1 MILKNSAWQFE
12 TTGNPDVLQPVDIAM
27 PEVLPGQVLLRV
39 LASGFNP
46 IDTKIRAG
54 LAPIAADNHVPG
66 CDVCGEVI
74 EVGARVTQFVVGDL
88 VYGCAGGVKGS
99 SGTLC
104 RYMAADAELLALA
117 PASIRPEE
125 AAALPLV
132 SITAFDALER
142 LNVTAGDELLIMGG
156 TGGVGQMAVQLAK
169 LKGAN
174 VTATAGS
181 DVGMG
186 FIETLGAKGIRH
198 ADVVNVQ
205 GGFNKVLDTH
215 GGESFQAA
223 LLAAGPSAQVATIN
237 ARNNYD
243 LAQAHAKAL
252 TIHAVFMLLP
262 LLTGTGRKAH
272 GEFLAWLSKEVDSD
286 RVRVPFVEELT
297 SADVADVH
305 RRYECG
311 ELKHKVVFKL

>member
-12 TTGNPDVLQPVDIAM
+12 TTGNPDVLQVVDIAM

-39 LASGFNP
+39 MASGFNP

-54 LAPIAADNHVPG
+54 LAPIAADNNVPG
-66 CDVCGEVI
+66 CDVCGEVV
-74 EVGARVTQFVVGDL
+74 EVGEGVSQFVVGDL
-88 VYGCAGGVKGS
+88 VYGCAGGGKGR
-99 SGTLC
+99 SGTVC
-104 RYMAADAELLALA
+104 RYLCADAALLAYK
-117 PASIRPEE
+117 PESITPGQ

-142 LNVTAGDELLIMGG
+142 LNVTAGDDLLIMGG
-156 TGGVGQMAVQLAK
+156 SGGVGQMAVQLAK

-181 DVGMG
+181 TAGIE
-186 FIETLGAKGIRH
+186 FIAAFGAKGIRH
-198 ADVVNVQ
+198 ADVVSVQ
-205 GGFNKVLDTH
+205 GSFNKVLDTH

-223 LLAAGPSAQVATIN
+223 LVAAGSSAQVATIN
-237 ARNNYD
+237 ARNTYD

-262 LLTGTGRKAH
+262 LLTGNGRRVH
-272 GEFLAWLSKEVDSD
+272 GEFLTWLAGAIDGGNV
-286 RVRVPFVEELT
+286 VPPVVEALPA
-297 SADVADVH
+297 ADVIDVH
-305 RRYECG
+305 KRYENG
-311 ELKHKVVFKL
+311 ELKHKVVFIF